1 MVRRK
6 KILFTR
12 CDTLV
17 AVVDF
22 HFTKYI
28 EDIKRPKP
36 QTKHTLEII
45 LPDPYQK
52 IDLK

>member
-1 MVRRK
+1 MWE
-6 KILFTR
+6 FS
-12 CDTLV
+12 
-17 AVVDF
+17 VVDF

-52 IDLK
+52 VDLK